1 MAARTKAR
9 KRALD
14 VLFECELRDVPLG
27 ETLAE
32 RVSAGEP
39 PVNPYTVTLVE
50 GVRDNQEAI
59 DALLSEHSVGWPLGR
74 MPGVNRNLLRIA
86 TFEVM
91 YVFDVPDAVAV
102 SEAVNLATDLSTG
115 ESPNFISG
123 LLSKLIE
130 VKATAQA

>member
-1 MAARTKAR
+1 
-9 KRALD
+9 
-14 VLFECELRDVPLG
+14 
-27 ETLAE
+27 
-32 RVSAGEP
+32 
-39 PVNPYTVTLVE
+39 
-50 GVRDNQEAI
+50 
-59 DALLSEHSVGWPLGR
+59 
-74 MPGVNRNLLRIA
+74 
-86 TFEVM
+86 M